1 MKTLKKI
8 LVMCMTL
15 VVMVGV
21 TGCVDSDKQERLI
34 QFINVDLSEA
44 KELETEANE
53 LYTNNVGDNYESD
66 EALYNALKDTIVPNY
81 EKMVK
86 DVSAIDLG
94 EYTEFNELKS
104 LIIQY
109 WSKKLEAFN
118 KMIDALEAQDSDRV
132 TKNALP
138 LKDEILSIIDKNEND
153 YDVKEGCIKALDG
166 GKVYATLLQDC
177 YPALRHSDYT
187 VRYVVRG
194 FNVEE
199 AKQIIRTRPQQLSLL
214 KYFYITESGNIFL
227 TFESVTF

>member
-86 DVSAIDLG
+86 VVSSIDLG

-132 TKNALP
+132 TKA
-138 LKDEILSIIDKNEND
+138 ND
-153 YDVKEGCIKALDG
+153 LLGEAEDIYKKYESELEKLEKEYDIV
-166 GKVYATLLQDC
+166 
-177 YPALRHSDYT
+177 
-187 VRYVVRG
+187 
-194 FNVEE
+194 
-199 AKQIIRTRPQQLSLL
+199 
-214 KYFYITESGNIFL
+214 TED
-227 TFESVTF
+227 